1 MTDEE
6 IKRAT
11 KAALAA
17 KPVVTL
23 KKGKRVKEGEE
34 GEEGEEDQKPS
45 RVNKHFL
52 VCMCVF
58 VGIRANK
65 IVNYSKVRIQKTDYP
80 VFNGPK

>member
-1 MTDEE
+1 MFKLICFSGMTDEE

-45 RVNKHFL
+45 RVNKIFSFFSL
-52 VCMCVF
+52 CVG
-58 VGIRANK
+58 VL
-65 IVNYSKVRIQKTDYP
+65 
-80 VFNGPK
+80 

>member
-45 RVNKHFL
+45 RVNKHFSGFYFIFFF
-52 VCMCVF
+52 VWVF
-58 VGIRANK
+58 CRHSSKQNGI
-65 IVNYSKVRIQKTDYP
+65 
-80 VFNGPK
+80 

>member
-34 GEEGEEDQKPS
+34 GDAPQHDQKPS
-45 RVNKHFL
+45 RVNKIFSFFSL
-52 VCMCVF
+52 CVG
-58 VGIRANK
+58 VL
-65 IVNYSKVRIQKTDYP
+65 
-80 VFNGPK
+80 